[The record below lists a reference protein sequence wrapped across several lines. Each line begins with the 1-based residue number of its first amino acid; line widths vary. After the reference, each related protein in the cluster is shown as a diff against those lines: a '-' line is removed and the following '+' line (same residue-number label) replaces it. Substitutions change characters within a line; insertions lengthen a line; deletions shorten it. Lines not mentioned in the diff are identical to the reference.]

1 MKNQIHGGD
10 IYSRN
15 IRLDFSANINPFG
28 MPEGVKNAAIQGVEQ
43 SIHYPDVSCDRLK
56 TAISEIENV
65 SKEWIICGNG
75 AAELLF
81 SLVLV
86 KKPKKALLAVPGFQ
100 EYEQA
105 LKTTSCE
112 ISYYQMTKEHGF
124 ALRDEYLTRLT
135 DDLNMAFLCTPN
147 NPTGLLIDPK
157 LLEQIIATCE
167 KKNIFLVLD
176 ECFLEFVGEGL
187 QASGKIHLQNMK
199 NIFILKAFTK
209 MYGMPGLRL
218 GYGLCSDSVLLRQM
232 EEAVQPWNVSQP
244 AQLAGIAACKEQ
256 DFVTKTRAY
265 ISSERKLLKVELEK
279 LGFYVYPSKAN
290 YLFFEAPVDL
300 YERCL
305 EEQILIRDCSNYRG
319 LGKGYYRI
327 AVKSHEENMKLLQI
341 LNRKYSNE
349 V

>member
-1 MKNQIHGGD
+1 M
-10 IYSRN
+10 
-15 IRLDFSANINPFG
+15 
-28 MPEGVKNAAIQGVEQ
+28 
-43 SIHYPDVSCDRLK
+43 
-56 TAISEIENV
+56 ENV

-86 KKPKKALLAVPGFQ
+86 KKPKKTLLAVPGFQ

-124 ALRDEYLTRLT
+124 TLQDEYLTMLT
-135 DDLNMAFLCTPN
+135 DDLDMAFLCSPN
-147 NPTGLLIDPK
+147 NPTGLLIDPE
-157 LLEQIIATCE
+157 LLEQIIVTCE

-176 ECFLEFVGEGL
+176 ECFLEFVGEEL
-187 QASGKIHLQNMK
+187 QISGKSYLRDMK
-199 NIFILKAFTK
+199 NLFLLKAFTK

-218 GYGLCSDSVLLRQM
+218 GYGLCSDSVLLRKM

-244 AQLAGIAACKEQ
+244 AQMAGIAACKEQ
-256 DFVTKTRAY
+256 AFAAKTRAY
-265 ISSERKLLKVELEK
+265 ISSERMFLKEELEK

-319 LGKGYYRI
+319 LEKGYYRI
-327 AVKSHEENMKLLQI
+327 AVKSHEENLELLQI
-341 LNRKYSNE
+341 LKRKYSNE

>member
-15 IRLDFSANINPFG
+15 IRLDFSTNINPFG
-28 MPEGVKNAAIQGVEQ
+28 MPESVKNAAIRGVEK

-56 TAISEIENV
+56 SAISEMEKV

-86 KKPKKALLAVPGFQ
+86 KQPKKALLAVPGFQ

-105 LKTTSCE
+105 LKTASCE
-112 ISYYQMTKEHGF
+112 ISYYQLTKEHGF
-124 ALRDEYLTRLT
+124 ALQDDYLTMLT
-135 DDLNMAFLCTPN
+135 DDLDMAFLCSPN
-147 NPTGLLIDPK
+147 NPTGLLIAPQ
-157 LLEQIIATCE
+157 LLEQIIVTCE

-176 ECFLEFVGEGL
+176 ECFMEFVQEEL
-187 QASGKIHLQNMK
+187 QASENIHLQNMK
-199 NIFILKAFTK
+199 NLFLLKAFTK

-218 GYGLCSDSVLLRQM
+218 GYGLCSDRQILRQM

-244 AQLAGIAACKEQ
+244 AQMAGIAACKER
-256 DFVTKTRAY
+256 DFVAKTRAY
-265 ISSERKLLKVELEK
+265 ISSERKFLKDELEK
-279 LGFYVYPSKAN
+279 LGFYVYPSQAN

-319 LGKGYYRI
+319 LGKRFYRI
-327 AVKSHEENMKLLQI
+327 AVKSHEDNMELLQI
-341 LNRKYSNE
+341 LKRKYSNE